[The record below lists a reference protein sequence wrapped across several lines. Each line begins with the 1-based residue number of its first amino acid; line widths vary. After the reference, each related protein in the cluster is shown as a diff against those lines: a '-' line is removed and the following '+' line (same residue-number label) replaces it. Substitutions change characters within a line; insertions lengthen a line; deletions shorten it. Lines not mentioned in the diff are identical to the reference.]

1 MENQENSKIIENL
14 TLLGNRVLIQLHEQR
29 EVTSKDGI
37 LIPLSDI
44 TVTESG
50 RLKTTP
56 SSKTFLSKGT
66 VLLTSPQVTS
76 VQQGQQVYVSE
87 SAVTPQYQ
95 FFLNRNQLVNQFEG
109 IISIPE
115 ALIEA
120 IYKNE
125 A

>member
-1 MENQENSKIIENL
+1 MKDQENLKIIENL
-14 TLLGNRVLIQLHEQR
+14 TLLGNRVLIQLHEQK
-29 EVTSKDGI
+29 EITSKDGI

-44 TVTESG
+44 TMTESG

-56 SSKTFLSKGT
+56 SAKTYLSKGT
-66 VLLTSPQVTS
+66 ILKLPASSTLKVGDT
-76 VQQGQQVYVSE
+76 VYVAE

-109 IISIPE
+109 IIAIPE

-120 IYKNE
+120 IYNE
-125 A
+125 K